1 MDQHNQVDRVDLL
14 DQSDP
19 LDRKDLV
26 DRLDLVDHLDRDI
39 RVDPAKSDILHLIHR
54 LGNIRRH
61 IRLGNLILFNR
72 YI

>member
-1 MDQHNQVDRVDLL
+1 MDQHNQVARVDLM
-14 DQSDP
+14 DQIDL

-39 RVDPAKSDILHLIHR
+39 RVDPARSDILHLIHR
-54 LGNIRRH
+54 LGNIRHR

>member
-39 RVDPAKSDILHLIHR
+39 LVDPAKSDILHLIHR
-54 LGNIRRH
+54 LGNIRHR